1 MLRAANVIGNQKDNP
16 LAEFFHRVAY
26 KKGRMVA
33 ITATARKLSNII
45 WYMLNRKE
53 AYNYMPNEEYKA
65 RIRLQRVKNIQRQ
78 IVNLGITKQEIA
90 FVTA

>member
-1 MLRAANVIGNQKDNP
+1 
-16 LAEFFHRVAY
+16 
-26 KKGRMVA
+26 
-33 ITATARKLSNII
+33 
-45 WYMLNRKE
+45 
-53 AYNYMPNEEYKA
+53 MPNEEYKA